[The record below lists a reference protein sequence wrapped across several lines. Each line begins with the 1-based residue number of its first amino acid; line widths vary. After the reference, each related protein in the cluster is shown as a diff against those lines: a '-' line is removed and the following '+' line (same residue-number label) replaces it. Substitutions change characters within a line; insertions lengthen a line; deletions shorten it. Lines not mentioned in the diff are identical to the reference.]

1 MLLTQENTKNHFHLL
16 LIIIPKQKK
25 KISEI
30 FWRRVFDF
38 PDFQKSEKKFHQVQK
53 IRQKTYSV

>member
-16 LIIIPKQKK
+16 LIIIPKQK